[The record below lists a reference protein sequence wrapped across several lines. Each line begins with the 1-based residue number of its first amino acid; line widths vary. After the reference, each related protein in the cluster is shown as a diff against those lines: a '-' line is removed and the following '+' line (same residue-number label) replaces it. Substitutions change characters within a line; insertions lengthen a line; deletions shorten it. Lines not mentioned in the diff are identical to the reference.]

1 MYEMADRPLRVAD
14 ESHYLHWWRMTRWFA
29 NLRLVPRWS
38 SRYEIASKPIT
49 RVYRRFFYDGLT
61 RSGKIILVCS
71 LLIFLLSY
79 RADSDF
85 LLLTAALGISLLLWS
100 AVLGFFTG
108 PGSVSSAIHPK
119 PQ

>member
-1 MYEMADRPLRVAD
+1 MYEMADRPLRVSEEAN
-14 ESHYLHWWRMTRWFA
+14 YLHWWRTARWFA
-29 NLRLVPRWS
+29 NLRLIPRWS
-38 SRYEIASKPIT
+38 SRYEIASKPLT
-49 RVYRRFFYDGLT
+49 RVYRQFFHDGLT

-100 AVLGFFTG
+100 AVLGFSTG